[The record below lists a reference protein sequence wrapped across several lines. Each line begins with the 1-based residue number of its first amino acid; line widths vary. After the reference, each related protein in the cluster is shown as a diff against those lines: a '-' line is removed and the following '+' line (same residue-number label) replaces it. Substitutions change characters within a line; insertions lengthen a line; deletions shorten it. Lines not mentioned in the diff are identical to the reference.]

1 MQFSSRISRMPAS
14 EVIQGDEELAAAF
27 TSYTDARKRLNEK
40 MRFRGFWPV
49 SASGKSKGFQKGK
62 VKGKFSKGHNSS
74 RKSLEQRILSSRCRI
89 CNKVGHWKA
98 ECPDRQSRSAGSQS
112 NAMAPTSFVSA
123 ETALPL
129 EFLAIPEHGNDT
141 LDEPQPSI
149 CLVSY
154 HGDLDFRG
162 KLRVSLKKVQGRN
175 PKITNR
181 SSAGQG
187 LMRTSAM
194 HMNQLLR
201 SQPFL
206 PHMVA

>member
-1 MQFSSRISRMPAS
+1 MQSSSRILRMPLS

-49 SASGKSKGFQKGK
+49 SSSGKSKGFQKCK

-98 ECPDRQSRSAGSQS
+98 ECPDRQSRGAGSQS
-112 NAMAPTSFVSA
+112 SAVAPTSFVSA
-123 ETALPL
+123 ETALPV

-141 LDEPQPSI
+141 LEEPQQSI
-149 CLVSY
+149 SLVSY
-154 HGDLDFRG
+154 HGAWGFG
-162 KLRVSLKKVQGRN
+162 FQG
-175 PKITNR
+175 
-181 SSAGQG
+181 
-187 LMRTSAM
+187 
-194 HMNQLLR
+194 
-201 SQPFL
+201 
-206 PHMVA
+206 